1 MITKKK
7 KEFTLITIIIIRIKA
22 SKDLL
27 LSLLLVTVVIEEA
40 LVYLVRKVPL
50 GHLVMLDPKGH
61 EDTGYAT

>member
-27 LSLLLVTVVIEEA
+27 SSLLLVTVVIEEA
-40 LVYLVRKVPL
+40 LVYPVRKVSL
-50 GHLVMLDPKGH
+50 GHLVMLDPKEH